1 MSEDTGSNAGTNPL
15 AEQSGDTLVM
25 WGAMVVLAAW
35 VIFEVIAEEYFVS
48 TLATAL
54 AIFLVVVPRID
65 GDAIKNLARPA
76 SIAKLGGYLLVA
88 TGVVEL
94 VADIRN
100 NIFDA
105 GAGTII
111 GALIAYAGY
120 ALTFIGARKIEL

>member
-1 MSEDTGSNAGTNPL
+1 MSEDTDSAASSNPL

-25 WGAMVVLAAW
+25 WGALAVLASW

-48 TLATAL
+48 TMSAAL

-65 GDAIKNLARPA
+65 GDAIRALARPA
-76 SIAKLGGYLLVA
+76 SLAKFGGYLLVCL
-88 TGVVEL
+88 GVVEL

-105 GAGTII
+105 GAGTIL
-111 GALIAYAGY
+111 GALLAYAGY
-120 ALTFIGARKIEL
+120 ALAYLGARKIEV